1 MPSSCGSDGSVLH
14 AASEALADH
23 GRSFGEASASVPDT
37 PGLYA
42 VHGGADVWAFLG
54 LGVAPDGRPLYLGK
68 AEHSLAGRDIRT
80 HFATGKTG
88 SSTLRRSL
96 AGLLRDQLR
105 LRGMPRN
112 PAKPGHFSNYGLD
125 AVGDEALTVWMRT
138 HLRVAAWSSPPD
150 VHLGDLETALL
161 QSLEPALNI
170 DKVRTPWR
178 TLVQAGRARLA
189 AEARAWRPNR

>member
-1 MPSSCGSDGSVLH
+1 MLC

-23 GRSFGEASASVPDT
+23 GRSFGVASASVPDA

-42 VHGGADVWAFLG
+42 VHAGADVWAILG
-54 LGVAPDGRPLYLGK
+54 LGVPPDGRPLYLGK
-68 AEHSLAGRDIRT
+68 AERSLAGRDVRT
-80 HFATGKTG
+80 HFMTGKTG

-96 AGLLRDQLR
+96 AGILRGQLG

-125 AVGDEALTVWMRT
+125 PVGDEALTAWMRT
-138 HLRVAAWSSPPD
+138 HLRVAAWSSPPNVD
-150 VHLGDLETALL
+150 LSDLETALL
-161 QSLEPALNI
+161 LSLEPALNI

-178 TLVQAGRARLA
+178 AQVRAGRAVLA
-189 AEARAWRPNR
+189 AEARAWRPSR

>member
-1 MPSSCGSDGSVLH
+1 MLSSSGSGANVMR

-23 GRSFGEASASVPDT
+23 GQSLGEASASVPDT

-42 VHGGADVWAFLG
+42 VHGGADVWAILG
-54 LGVAPDGRPLYLGK
+54 LGAPPDGRPLYLGK
-68 AEHSLAGRDIRT
+68 AERSLAGRDVRT

-96 AGLLRDQLR
+96 AGLLRDQLG
-105 LRGMPRN
+105 LSAMPRN

-125 AVGDEALTVWMRT
+125 AVSDEALTVWMRT
-138 HLRVAAWSSPPD
+138 HLRVSAWSSPPD
-150 VHLGDLETALL
+150 AHLGELETALL
-161 QSLEPALNI
+161 LSLEPALNI

-178 TLVQAGRARLA
+178 AQVRAGRAALA